1 MARKPRIQF
10 PGAFY
15 HVIARGNGGQKIFRD
30 SQDYEQYLS
39 YLRECRVRFGFLL
52 YAYAFMPTHL
62 LLEMNETPGADRFG
76 KYCVKHIEGF
86 IVQQH
91 P

>member
-30 SQDYEQYLS
+30 SQDYERYLS
-39 YLRECRVRFGFLL
+39 YLREYMKFWGHPQVLKFGMRLKF
-52 YAYAFMPTHL
+52 
-62 LLEMNETPGADRFG
+62 
-76 KYCVKHIEGF
+76 
-86 IVQQH
+86 
-91 P
+91 